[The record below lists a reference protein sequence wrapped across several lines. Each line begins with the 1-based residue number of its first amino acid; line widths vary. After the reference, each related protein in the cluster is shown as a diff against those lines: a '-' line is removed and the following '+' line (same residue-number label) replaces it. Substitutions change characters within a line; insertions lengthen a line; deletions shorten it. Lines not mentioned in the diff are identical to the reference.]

1 MFISFIFMKKADFI
15 DFINNDITIGGALQ
29 INIAPQEI
37 ERIIK
42 KETKML
48 AEIYPDM
55 IQDSYCILHPNIFRT
70 PEFRANRTIQFPDCV
85 KSIVKFEEMQ
95 RRGAMLG
102 FADADL
108 TFNRAFMS
116 DVWFSAPFSMDT
128 ISYRMMSME
137 VWDQMK
143 RFTLVD
149 INYSYN
155 RNTHKCLVLGHDPLT
170 PVFCQMNTVIPDED
184 AWDDPWV
191 QQWITAKCR
200 LAVHRELGTF
210 TANVIGGVTI
220 NSTTYK
226 ETADADIQE
235 CKDYFK
241 ELIQPT
247 YFLDFV

>member
-1 MFISFIFMKKADFI
+1 MKKAEFLDWVK
-15 DFINNDITIGGALQ
+15 NDITISGALT
-29 INIAPQEI
+29 INVPDKEI
-37 ERIIK
+37 ERIIT
-42 KETKML
+42 KETKYL

-55 IQDSYCILHPNIFRT
+55 IQDSYCILHPRIFHS

-85 KSIVKFEEMQ
+85 KSIVKFEEML

-102 FADADL
+102 FNDADL

-128 ISYRMMSME
+128 ITYRMMSME

-155 RNTHKCLVLGHDPLT
+155 RNTHKCLVLGHDPRT
-170 PVFCQMNTVIPDED
+170 PVFCQMNTIIPEED

-191 QQWITAKCR
+191 QTWIAAKCR
-200 LAVHRELGTF
+200 LSVYRLLGTF
-210 TANVIGGVTI
+210 TANLVGGVTI
-220 NSTTYK
+220 NAATYK
-226 ETADADIQE
+226 ETADADIE
-235 CKDYFK
+235 KCETYFK

-247 YFLDFV
+247 YFLDFA